1 MAFNYSKLRGKIKE
15 MYGTQQAFSEALGVS
30 SVSVSDKLNNKTSF
44 SQPEIMKSVQI
55 LKIEPEHMRA
65 YFFTPEVQKTEQEEE

>member
-15 MYGTQQAFSEALGVS
+15 KYGTQLAFSEALGVS

-44 SQPEIMKSVQI
+44 SQPEIMKSIQLLEI
-55 LKIEPEHMRA
+55 KPENMRA
-65 YFFTPEVQKTEQEEE
+65 YFFTSEVQKTEQEER